1 MKRPTVPVLPS
12 TARTTSRVVALT
24 SLLTVAALSTT
35 GCNGLVGGSSEGDN
49 KGPIVLGMDIPMSG
63 SSADIGPYMK
73 NGAQLAIDEINAKG
87 GVLGRKLKLQVED
100 DACDPKTAV
109 AAANKLVAAGTVV
122 SVGGYCSGATLPT
135 LPVFGKRDIPMIIPA
150 ANSTELVAQQLD
162 HVFLINGTG
171 SQQAVAAVKWLTKDG
186 AKKVAVMDD
195 NTSYSKDI
203 ADLTSVKLGIGGA
216 PPKAGEDSVNPGE
229 SDYSPNVTSVLKS
242 NPDYI
247 YWTGYY
253 QEGGLLIRQ
262 FRQAGYKGKFLVGD
276 GSVDAKLVEIAGAAN
291 GKGVYATM
299 TQTPETTPGAG
310 SWIAAYK
317 KKFGSEPGP
326 YSTQSYDAVRVA
338 AEAIKKA
345 GSTDG
350 DKIIKALEDLNGF
363 DIFSGPLKFTDE
375 HTLSNGGFVILGVR
389 NGKFVLQDSLK

>member
-1 MKRPTVPVLPS
+1 MKRPTIPVLPS

-35 GCNGLVGGSSEGDN
+35 GCNGLVGSSSEGD
-49 KGPIVLGMDIPMSG
+49 KEGAIVLGMDIPMSG

-87 GVLGRKLKLQVED
+87 GVLGRKLKLQAED

-109 AAANKLVAAGTVV
+109 AAANKLVAAGAVV

-135 LPVFGKRDIPMIIPA
+135 LPVFGKQKTPMIIPA
-150 ANSTELVAQQLD
+150 ANSNELVAQQQD

-171 SQQAVAAVKWLTKDG
+171 SQQADAAVKWLTKEG

-203 ADLTSVKLGIGGA
+203 ANLTLVKLGVGGA
-216 PPKAGEDSVNPGE
+216 PAKAGEDSVNPGE

-291 GKGVYATM
+291 GKDVYATM
-299 TQTPETTPGAG
+299 TQTPETTPGAE
-310 SWIAAYK
+310 SWIASYK

-350 DKIIKALEDLNGF
+350 DKIIKALEGMNGF
-363 DIFSGPLKFTDE
+363 DIFSGPLKFTDD
-375 HTLSNGGFVILGVR
+375 HTLSNGGFVILGVKS
-389 NGKFVLQDSLK
+389 GKFVLQDSLK

>member
-1 MKRPTVPVLPS
+1 MKRPTIPALPS

-49 KGPIVLGMDIPMSG
+49 KGAIVLGMDIPMSG

-135 LPVFGKRDIPMIIPA
+135 LPVFGKQSIPMIIPA

-171 SQQAVAAVKWLTKDG
+171 SQQAVAAVEWLTKEG

-203 ADLTSVKLGIGGA
+203 ADLTSVKLGVGGA
-216 PPKAGEDSVNPGE
+216 PAKAGEDSVNPGE

-262 FRQAGYKGKFLVGD
+262 FRQAYYKGKFLVGD

-291 GKGVYATM
+291 GKDVYATM
-299 TQTPETTPGAG
+299 TQTPETTPGAE
-310 SWIAAYK
+310 SWIASYK

-350 DKIIKALEDLNGF
+350 DKIIKALEGLNGF